1 MKKILEIVWVFLL
14 ALTVFA
20 FVLGNLNFIPTLLVA
35 ILFVSTFI
43 KGQMVVDYFMGLK
56 NVRLKYRLIPIL
68 WLVVVLF
75 FIAILH

>member
-1 MKKILEIVWVFLL
+1 MKKTLEIVWIFLL

-20 FVLGNLNFIPTLLVA
+20 FVLGNLNFIPSLLVA

-43 KGQMVVDYFMGLK
+43 KGQMVIDYFMDLK
-56 NVRLKYRLIPIL
+56 NVRLKYRLIPII
-68 WLVVVLF
+68 WLVVILF

>member
-1 MKKILEIVWVFLL
+1 MKRILEIVWIFLL
-14 ALTVFA
+14 VLTIFA

-43 KGQMVVDYFMGLK
+43 KGQMVIDYFMDLK
-56 NVRLKYRLIPIL
+56 NVRLKYRLIPII
-68 WLVVVLF
+68 WLVVILS

>member
-75 FIAILH
+75 FIAISH